1 MKKIKLITLLIL
13 LCITLSSCNLMRF
26 DTDTLLMPPQM
37 NVANQQIQKALASA
51 VGDSFSLVYPK
62 TGDYQN
68 AIISIDLTGD
78 GNNEA
83 LCFYTT
89 GQDKKVSFTVLE
101 QIKGEWKA
109 QSMSHSQSAAAIDV
123 VDFFDYDGDNAREIV
138 VGWQYLQGDEKAL
151 EVYNYG
157 DSAKIESLYTG
168 MYSNIIVFDKTLVT
182 LSRNTTG
189 KTASAT
195 LVGRKGKDVGVMGTA
210 SLNNSI
216 SAVLNVN
223 NAHVG
228 TSDIIYIDEQ
238 LENMHFTTELLA
250 INEKNDISN
259 VTSTYGKV
267 TTRNSPIAVT
277 DVNGDGVPDIPHE
290 HAFPSYKVG
299 DKTETLYYIEWYN
312 VKNGERIMNAY
323 TSANEQFL
331 LQLDESW
338 TDKITVQKDANSD
351 RQIHFYMLSEGGNVP
366 MFSVRVFSHQEFSD
380 DIKNQGWISVAEQ
393 GENVYAFRER
403 VAEGLGEEFKVDVN
417 KFTQMFKLLS

>member
-1 MKKIKLITLLIL
+1 MKKIRLVTILIL
-13 LCITLSSCNLMRF
+13 LCLSLSSCDIARF
-26 DTDTLLMPPQM
+26 DTDTLLTPPQM
-37 NVANQQIQKALASA
+37 NVANQQIQKALAAA

-78 GNNEA
+78 GENEA

-101 QIKGEWKA
+101 RIKGEWKA

-123 VDFFDYDGDNAREIV
+123 VNFFDYDADGTREIII
-138 VGWQYLQGDEKAL
+138 GWQYLQGDEKAL

-195 LVGRKGKDVGVMGTA
+195 LVGKQGKSVGVMGTA
-210 SLNNSI
+210 SLNNSV
-216 SAVLNVN
+216 SAILTV
-223 NAHVG
+223 ATARVG
-228 TSDIIYIDEQ
+228 DNDVIYIDEQ
-238 LENMHFTTELLA
+238 LESMHFTTELLTV
-250 INEKNDISN
+250 NEKNDISN
-259 VTSTYGKV
+259 VTSAYGAIS
-267 TTRNSPIAVT
+267 TRNSPIVAT
-277 DVNGDGVPDIPHE
+277 DVNSDGIPDIPLE
-290 HAFPSYKVG
+290 RAFPSYTVG

-312 VKNGERIMNAY
+312 VKDTSKIMNAY
-323 TSANEQFL
+323 TSSNEKFI
-331 LQLDESW
+331 LQLDDAW
-338 TDKITVQKDANSD
+338 TDKITVQKDKASD
-351 RQIHFYMLSEGGNVP
+351 RQIHFYQLAEDGNIP

-393 GENVYAFRER
+393 GENVYAYRER
-403 VAEGLGEEFKVDVN
+403 VAEGLSEEFKVDIT
-417 KFTQMFKLLS
+417 KFKKLFKLLD